1 VNQQPAAVEHWPA
14 LVRVLGLRGW
24 TAAEISDWLWLA
36 QTLAAEL
43 PKTQPARGTP
53 SGAAPGSGETG
64 PTIPDRAGFD
74 IDADPQGA
82 ASSASTPPPATPS
95 PSAPPALEE
104 ALLAPL
110 TPENSGNG
118 AAPRVGIADSA
129 LLRRPRQLGRAL
141 APLNR
146 WSEEG
151 PACVLDVAATVEAIA
166 RARSNRMPW
175 QPCLK
180 PRRQPW
186 LELQL
191 VFDASPSMALWQR
204 LRRELPRLLARE
216 VRWRDLR
223 CWQLLSDPN
232 GRVLLA
238 DLRGRPCAPRRLR
251 QRTGRSLVLVVSD
264 AVAPAWYQ
272 GAMAEVLQG
281 WATVQPVALLQLFPQ
296 RLWLRTAL
304 VEQPAGW
311 ISSATPMR
319 PHGQL
324 VWQPVEGGAPL
335 PPQAGVASWL
345 TLPVLQLQPEFLAAW
360 ARLLAGSRRGSAL
373 AYRFAL
379 PASGSD
385 GGVGESSAAA
395 ADPGPRQPAAT
406 AEAETASTE
415 DLLAMFL
422 FTASARA
429 RKLLALLT
437 FAPVITLPIVRL
449 LHGQMLEPLGAEAV
463 AEQAEVLFSGLF
475 APATAQPA
483 RPIPVD
489 LQPLRFVAESLR
501 PRLREGLRIWEA
513 QAVYQRVQEFVIQ
526 SLNLSQAQFE
536 ALLLTP
542 EQCEGHPD
550 RDLLRAF
557 ATAAP
562 SCLRGLG
569 GRFEALAEQLE
580 QRWKPE
586 QLPMPPP
593 TQSWLQGLE
602 EREEDFDVA
611 QLVDLPPLQPI
622 LVIAAWLMQEKL
634 QRISFHTAR
643 LAGLLSPGRVVASS
657 REPQLVLMEPSTAAA
672 VTALIGLPDGRFAA
686 ASADATI
693 RVWDPAS
700 GSSSAV
706 LRGHRDGVF
715 ALALLPNG
723 WLASG
728 SSDRTIRLWDLASG
742 SCVAEFEGHQ
752 GGVQTLAVLP
762 DGRLA
767 SGSRDSTI
775 RILDPATGR
784 WARVFEGH
792 RSGVHALA
800 VLPDGRLASG
810 AGDWSVR
817 LWDPAG
823 GIPLAVFEGHQR
835 RVNALAVLPDGRLAS
850 GSDDHTIRLWDT
862 TTGSCLA
869 VYLGQQAEIRALVMV
884 AAGWLASGSRDG
896 AIRLWDLASGDCVKI
911 LEGNGGEEEILAGND
926 GSVESL
932 LLLADGRLVSSAND
946 RRIRIWGT
954 RSEILADIASKPESV
969 AHISRQEAAAWGFHE
984 PLQRDHLPFGAT
996 AERPDPLALTLVEI
1010 AAGSF
1015 LMGSPPNE
1023 PERSEDEGPQHEVAL
1038 ASFFISQTPI
1048 TQAQWRQ
1055 VARWQPLPAERWGR
1069 QLDPEP
1075 SFFQPRSNPKAVSF
1089 GAGMFSLLEGE
1100 TDSEQRPV
1108 DNVSWLDAIEFCS
1121 RLSQR
1126 TGRTYT
1132 LPSEA
1137 QWEYACRA
1145 GTTTAFHFGETITP
1159 ELANYDGNYY
1169 KYADGPKGEVRNQ
1182 TTPVGMFPTN
1192 AWGLQDL
1199 HGNVWEWCLDHWHDS
1214 YKGAPADGSVW
1225 ENPAEPNNKAT
1236 TEKGNNSEQQRRLLR
1251 GGSWNGRPANCRSAC
1266 RSFIL
1271 PDDRCDLIGFRVCCL
1286 PQD

>member
-1 VNQQPAAVEHWPA
+1 MVNQQPAALEHWPA
-14 LVRVLGLRGW
+14 LVRVLGRRGW

-53 SGAAPGSGETG
+53 SEAAPGSGENG

-74 IDADPQGA
+74 IDANPQGA

-95 PSAPPALEE
+95 PSAPPAPEE

-175 QPCLK
+175 QPCLQ

-272 GAMAEVLQG
+272 GAMAECLQG
-281 WATVQPVALLQLFPQ
+281 WAAVQPVALLQLFPQ

-379 PASGSD
+379 PASGSA
-385 GGVGESSAAA
+385 GGVGESSAAS

-406 AEAETASTE
+406 AEAETAHTE
-415 DLLAMFL
+415 DLLAVFL

-489 LQPLRFVAESLR
+489 LQRLRFVAESLR

-542 EQCEGHPD
+542 EQCESHPD

-586 QLPMPPP
+586 QQPMPPP
-593 TQSWLQGLE
+593 AQSWLQGLE
-602 EREEDFDVA
+602 EREEEFDLA
-611 QLVDLPPLQPI
+611 QLVDVPPLQPI
-622 LVIAAWLMQEKL
+622 LVTAAWLMQEQL

-643 LAGLLSPGRVVASS
+643 LAAQFSPGGVVASS
-657 REPQLVLMEPSTAAA
+657 REPQLVLLEPSTAAA

-728 SSDRTIRLWDLASG
+728 SADRTIRLWDLASG
-742 SCVAEFEGHQ
+742 SCVAAFEGHQ
-752 GGVQTLAVLP
+752 GGVQALAVLA

-784 WARVFEGH
+784 WEWVIEGH
-792 RSGVHALA
+792 ASGVHALA

-823 GIPLAVFEGHQR
+823 GNCLAVFEGHQR

-862 TTGSCLA
+862 TTRACLA
-869 VYLGQQAEIRALVMV
+869 VYQGQQAEIRALVMV

-896 AIRLWDLASGDCVKI
+896 AIRLWDLASGDCVMI

-954 RSEILADIASKPESV
+954 RSEILADIASKPEPV
-969 AHISRQEAAAWGFHE
+969 AHISRQEASAWGFHE

-1023 PERSEDEGPQHEVAL
+1023 PERSEDEGPQHEVTL
-1038 ASFFISQTPI
+1038 TSFFISQTPI

-1075 SFFQPRSNPKAVSF
+1075 SFFQPRSNPKARGF
-1089 GAGMFSLLEGE
+1089 DDGRFSLLAGE
-1100 TDSEQRPV
+1100 TDSDQRPV
-1108 DNVSWLDAIEFCS
+1108 DNVSWLEAIEFCS

-1126 TGRTYT
+1126 TGRPYT

-1159 ELANYDGNYY
+1159 ELANYDGTST
-1169 KYADGPKGEVRNQ
+1169 YADGPKGEYRKQ
-1182 TTPVGMFPTN
+1182 TTPVGMFPAN
-1192 AWGLQDL
+1192 AWGLQDM

-1214 YKGAPADGSVW
+1214 YEGAPADGSAW
-1225 ENPAEPNNKAT
+1225 LNPAEPNNKAT
-1236 TEKGNNSEQQRRLLR
+1236 TEKGKNSEQQPRLLR
-1251 GGSWNGRPANCRSAC
+1251 GGSWLGFPRFCRSAY
-1266 RSFIL
+1266 RVINL
-1271 PDDRCDLIGFRVCCL
+1271 PGNRISSIGFRVCCL